1 MKNKQLLKQWIL
13 YAQSDLD
20 AAKKLYSAKKP
31 TQWTYL
37 LVLWHCQQTIEKML
51 KMIIIK
57 KDKELLK
64 IHDLMRLSKLS
75 EIKLTEENKTFL
87 ENLNEFYLRSRYPD
101 LIYPALPKPTKEL
114 TFKYLNKTEKFFLW
128 LKKQ

>member
-1 MKNKQLLKQWIL
+1 MNNKQLLKQWIL

-20 AAKKLYSAKKP
+20 AAQKLYAAKKP

-37 LVLWHCQQTIEKML
+37 LVLWHCQQTIEKIL

-64 IHDLMRLSKLS
+64 IHDLIRLA
-75 EIKLTEENKTFL
+75 ELTEKKFSSSDILFL
-87 ENLNEFYLRSRYPD
+87 EKLNKFYLRSRYPD
-101 LIYPALPKPTKEL
+101 LIYKALPKPTEKTTKE
-114 TFKYLNKTEKFFLW
+114 YLNKTEKLFLC
-128 LKKQ
+128 LKNQ